1 MVIILT
7 MHIRIDLNE
16 VLTAADAGAEAAAI
30 PQNPGG
36 MIVSSRLVNYHYL
49 RDAYQ

>member
-1 MVIILT
+1 MIVSG
-7 MHIRIDLNE
+7 HGQPDSNE

-36 MIVSSRLVNYHYL
+36 IVLIIRKLLTL
-49 RDAYQ
+49 RV

>member
-1 MVIILT
+1 MCT
-7 MHIRIDLNE
+7 DSNE

-36 MIVSSRLVNYHYL
+36 IVLS
-49 RDAYQ
+49 DAY